1 MYICL
6 LHLLFGS
13 SHHIVLLLFPKFYI
27 YIFFFNFS
35 YYSHYHMY
43 FFLLFDNHFFKF
55 NICFL
60 NSLNFFPC
68 CGLLIKSPNISSVG
82 QYSIFMF
89 PFFTWSVR
97 KKYLIFK
104 CLVLL
109 LELSSHFVPIILCFY
124 YLEIIYSY

>member
-13 SHHIVLLLFPKFYI
+13 SHHIVLLLFPKLYI
-27 YIFFFNFS
+27 YIFF
-35 YYSHYHMY
+35 HIILIIICI
-43 FFLLFDNHFFKF
+43 FFILFDNHFFKF

-97 KKYLIFK
+97 KNILYSNVLSFYLSF
-104 CLVLL
+104 
-109 LELSSHFVPIILCFY
+109 SSHFVPIILCFY